1 MFKNAHVT
9 ISFFIFEDLN
19 LNIVKAKI
27 KALTILFARKIN
39 RWRFAHMSEKQF
51 MLLLSIPT
59 GFLAGLSAIIIKK
72 LAHFI
77 RDYFYNIATI
87 DGHHYGLLFFILPAI
102 GILFTIIF
110 CRFILKRDVG
120 HGIPGILYA
129 IQKNKGAVKPYNT
142 FASIISSALTVGFGG
157 SVGLEGPSVST
168 GSAIGSNIGQL
179 LRLNQKKIVVLI
191 GMGCAA
197 ALASIFQAPI
207 TGIIFAIEVFMIDI
221 SMASLIPIIVSS
233 FVAIL
238 TSYYFLGRA
247 FEYTITTSTA
257 FMPSNSLFYVGLG
270 LFVGLMSAYFMYVY
284 FKVDKKFKKIQSPW
298 IRFGLGV
305 TGLGVLIFIFPALYG
320 EGYEAINAALKGDTA
335 ILFENELFASFQNNI
350 WIILVMLLIII
361 LLKAFATSFTF
372 AAGGVGGTFAPA
384 LFIGSFS
391 GMFFALLVNT
401 LGLGNLNI
409 TNFALVG
416 MGGVIAGMLHAPL
429 TGIFLIAEI
438 TNGYSLMVPM
448 MIVSAMS
455 YAINRVFFKDSIYTK
470 AVSDKGVRVTHNKD
484 VSILNMITVNKLIE
498 TNFKTIRPNQTLR
511 DLLPIISSST
521 RNIYPV
527 VDENGNF
534 KGHVLFDSIRK
545 IIFDPEQYDTSI
557 EDIMLLPDYL
567 VTTEDSA
574 EEVVK
579 KFERSGNYNI
589 AVVDGK
595 KYLGYISRALIFTTY
610 QATLK
615 EISDD

>member
-1 MFKNAHVT
+1 MKTKAR
-9 ISFFIFEDLN
+9 IFL
-19 LNIVKAKI
+19 LVQ
-27 KALTILFARKIN
+27 KIN
-39 RWRFAHMSEKQF
+39 KWRYEHISEKQF
-51 MLLLSIPT
+51 MMILSLPT

-72 LAHFI
+72 LAHWI
-77 RDYFYNIATI
+77 RDYFYNIATT
-87 DGHHYGLLFFILPAI
+87 DNNYDLLFFILPTI
-102 GILFTIIF
+102 GIFLTILV
-110 CRFILKRDVG
+110 CRYVIKRDVG

-142 FASIISSALTVGFGG
+142 FASIITSSLTVGFGG

-179 LRLNQKKIVVLI
+179 LRLNQKNIVVLI

-197 ALASIFQAPI
+197 SLASIFQAPI

-221 SMASLIPIIVSS
+221 SMASLVPIMVSS

-238 TSYYFLGRA
+238 TSYFFLGRA

-257 FMPSNSLFYVGLG
+257 FIPSNSLFYVGLG
-270 LFVGLMSAYFMYVY
+270 IFVGLMSAYFMYVY
-284 FKVDKKFKKIQSPW
+284 FRVDKRFKRIKSPW
-298 IRFGLGV
+298 MRFALGSAGLGI
-305 TGLGVLIFIFPALYG
+305 LIFIFPALYG
-320 EGYEAINAALKGDTA
+320 EGYEAINAALNADTS
-335 ILFENELFASFQNNI
+335 ILFANTFLSIFQDNT
-350 WIILVMLLIII
+350 WIILLLLLIII
-361 LLKAFATSFTF
+361 LFKAFATSFTF

-391 GMFFALLVNT
+391 GMLFAMFFNT
-401 LGLGNLNI
+401 LGLGELNV

-438 TNGYSLMVPM
+438 TNGYSLMVPL
-448 MIVSAMS
+448 MIVTALS
-455 YAINRVFFKDSIYTK
+455 YAINRMFFKDSIYTK
-470 AVSDKGVRVTHNKD
+470 AVSEKGVKVSHNKD
-484 VSILNMITVNKLIE
+484 VSILNMMNINKLIE
-498 TNFKTIRPNQTLR
+498 TNFLTVHPEQTLR
-511 DLLPIISSST
+511 ELMPIISSST
-521 RNIYPV
+521 RNIFPV
-527 VDENGNF
+527 IDNEGNL

-545 IIFDPEQYDTSI
+545 IIFEPSQYDTLI
-557 EDIMLLPDYL
+557 EDIMLFPDYL
-567 VTTEDSA
+567 ITTEDSA
-574 EEVVK
+574 QEVVK

-589 AVVDGK
+589 VVVDGK
-595 KYLGYISRALIFTTY
+595 KYLGYISRAQMFTTY

>member
-1 MFKNAHVT
+1 M
-9 ISFFIFEDLN
+9 
-19 LNIVKAKI
+19 VK
-27 KALTILFARKIN
+27 KIN
-39 RWRFAHMSEKQF
+39 RWRHTHISEKQF
-51 MLLLSIPT
+51 MFILSIPT
-59 GFLAGLSAIIIKK
+59 GFLAGLSAIVIKK

-77 RDYFYNIATI
+77 RDYFYNIATHE
-87 DGHHYGLLFFILPAI
+87 DHYGLLFFILPAI
-102 GILFTIIF
+102 GILFTILF
-110 CRFILKRDVG
+110 CRYVLRRDVG

-142 FASIISSALTVGFGG
+142 FASIITSSLTVGFGG

-168 GSAIGSNIGQL
+168 GAAIGSNIGQL
-179 LRLNQKKIVVLI
+179 LRLNQKNIVVLI

-238 TSYYFLGRA
+238 TSYFFLGKA

-270 LFVGLMSAYFMYVY
+270 LFVGLTSAYFMYVY
-284 FKVDKKFKKIQSPW
+284 FKVDKRFKKIKSPW
-298 IRFGLGV
+298 MRFAMGV
-305 TGLGVLIFIFPALYG
+305 SGLGVLIFIFPALYG
-320 EGYEAINAALKGDTA
+320 EGYEAINAALRGDCS
-335 ILFENELFASFQNNI
+335 ILFENSMFSSFQNNV
-350 WIILVMLLIII
+350 WIILVLLLVII

-384 LFIGSFS
+384 LFIGAFS
-391 GMFFALLVNT
+391 GMFFALLINT
-401 LGLGNLNI
+401 IGLGNLNI

-438 TNGYSLMVPM
+438 TNGYSLMVPL

-455 YAINRVFFKDSIYTK
+455 YAINRAFFKDSIYTK

-484 VSILNMITVNKLIE
+484 VSILNMMNIEKLIE
-498 TNFKTIRPNQTLR
+498 NNFLTVKPGQTLR
-511 DLLPIISSST
+511 DLLPVISAST

-545 IIFDPEQYDTSI
+545 IIFDPDQYDTLI
-557 EDIMLLPDYL
+557 EDIMFLPDYL
-567 VTTEDSA
+567 VTTEDSV
-574 EEVVK
+574 EEIVY

-589 AVVDGK
+589 AIVDGK
-595 KYLGYISRALIFTTY
+595 KYLGYISRALFFTTY
-610 QATLK
+610 QVTLK

>member
-1 MFKNAHVT
+1 M
-9 ISFFIFEDLN
+9 
-19 LNIVKAKI
+19 NIVKSKI

-77 RDYFYNIATI
+77 RDYFYNIATHE
-87 DGHHYGLLFFILPAI
+87 DHYGLMFFILPAI

-179 LRLNQKKIVVLI
+179 LRLNQKNIVVLI

-320 EGYEAINAALKGDTA
+320 EGYEAINAALNGDTA

-545 IIFDPEQYDTSI
+545 IIFDPEQYDTTI

>member
-1 MFKNAHVT
+1 MRT
-9 ISFFIFEDLN
+9 
-19 LNIVKAKI
+19 KI
-27 KALTILFARKIN
+27 KAYTILFAQKIN
-39 RWRFAHMSEKQF
+39 RWRHTHMSEKQF
-51 MLLLSIPT
+51 MLLLSLPT
-59 GFLAGLSAIIIKK
+59 GFLAGLSAIVIKK
-72 LAHFI
+72 LAHYI
-77 RDYFYNIATI
+77 RDYFYNIATHE
-87 DGHHYGLLFFILPAI
+87 DHYGLLFFILPAI

-110 CRFILKRDVG
+110 CRYVLKRDVG

-142 FASIISSALTVGFGG
+142 YASIFTSALTVGFGG

-179 LRLNQKKIVVLI
+179 LRLNQKNIVVLI

-257 FMPSNSLFYVGLG
+257 FMPANSLFYVGLG
-270 LFVGLMSAYFMYVY
+270 IFVGLVSAYFMYVY
-284 FKVDKKFKKIQSPW
+284 FKVDKRFKKIESPW
-298 IRFGLGV
+298 MRFALGVSGLGI
-305 TGLGVLIFIFPALYG
+305 LIFIFPALYG
-320 EGYEAINAALKGDTA
+320 EGYEAINAALNNDNS
-335 ILFENELFASFQNNI
+335 ILFENDIFSSFQNNK
-350 WIILVMLLIII
+350 WIILALMLVII

-384 LFIGSFS
+384 LFLGAFS
-391 GMFFALLVNT
+391 GMFFATLINT
-401 LGLGNLNI
+401 IGIGDLNI

-455 YAINRVFFKDSIYTK
+455 YAINRAFFKDSIYTK
-470 AVSDKGVRVTHNKD
+470 SVSDKGVRVSHNKD
-484 VSILNMITVNKLIE
+484 ISILNMITVNKLIE
-498 TNFKTIRPNQTLR
+498 TNFKTIRPEQTLR

-527 VDENGNF
+527 VDEKGNF

>member
-1 MFKNAHVT
+1 MNF
-9 ISFFIFEDLN
+9 
-19 LNIVKAKI
+19 KI
-27 KALTILFARKIN
+27 KAYTILLAQKIN
-39 RWRFAHMSEKQF
+39 RWRFTHMSEKQF

-72 LAHFI
+72 LAHYI
-77 RDYFYNIATI
+77 RDYFYNIATSE
-87 DGHHYGLLFFILPAI
+87 GQYGFLFFILPAI

-110 CRFILKRDVG
+110 CRYILKRDVG

-142 FASIISSALTVGFGG
+142 FASIITSSLTVGFGG

-179 LRLNQKKIVVLI
+179 LRLNQKNIVVLI

-270 LFVGLMSAYFMYVY
+270 LFVGLVSAYFMYIY
-284 FKVDKKFKKIQSPW
+284 FKVDKKFKKIESPW
-298 IRFGLGV
+298 MRFALGVSGLGI
-305 TGLGVLIFIFPALYG
+305 LIFIFPALYG
-320 EGYEAINAALKGDTA
+320 EGYEAINAALNGDNS
-335 ILFENELFASFQNNI
+335 ILFENSIFSSFQNNK
-350 WIILVMLLIII
+350 WIILALMLTIIF
-361 LLKAFATSFTF
+361 LKAFATSFTF

-384 LFIGSFS
+384 LFLGAFS
-391 GMFFALLVNT
+391 GMFFATLVNT
-401 LGLGNLNI
+401 LGIGYLNI

-470 AVSDKGVRVTHNKD
+470 AVSDKGVRVSHNKD
-484 VSILNMITVNKLIE
+484 VSILNMITINKLIE
-498 TNFKTIRPNQTLR
+498 TNFKTIHPEQTLR
-511 DLLPIISSST
+511 DLLPIISTST

-574 EEVVK
+574 EDVVK

>member
-1 MFKNAHVT
+1 M
-9 ISFFIFEDLN
+9 
-19 LNIVKAKI
+19 NIVKSKI

-77 RDYFYNIATI
+77 RDYFYNIATHE
-87 DGHHYGLLFFILPAI
+87 DHYGLMFFILPAI

-179 LRLNQKKIVVLI
+179 LRLNQKNIVVLI

-320 EGYEAINAALKGDTA
+320 EGYEAINAALNGDTA

-391 GMFFALLVNT
+391 GMFFATLINT
-401 LGLGNLNI
+401 IGIGDLNI

>member
-1 MFKNAHVT
+1 M
-9 ISFFIFEDLN
+9 
-19 LNIVKAKI
+19 KI
-27 KALTILFARKIN
+27 KARIFLLAQKIN
-39 RWRFAHMSEKQF
+39 KWRYAHISEKQF
-51 MLLLSIPT
+51 MLLLSLPT
-59 GFLAGLSAIIIKK
+59 GFLAGLSAIVIKK
-72 LAHFI
+72 LAHYI
-77 RDYFYNIATI
+77 RDYFYNIATT
-87 DGHHYGLLFFILPAI
+87 DDNYELLFFILPII
-102 GILFTIIF
+102 GILLTILV
-110 CRFILKRDVG
+110 CRYVIKRDVG

-142 FASIISSALTVGFGG
+142 FASIITSSLTVGFGG

-179 LRLNQKKIVVLI
+179 LRLNQKNIVVLI

-270 LFVGLMSAYFMYVY
+270 VFVGLMSAYFMYVY
-284 FKVDKKFKKIQSPW
+284 FKVDKKFKEIESPW
-298 IRFGLGV
+298 LRFMLGAA
-305 TGLGVLIFIFPALYG
+305 GLGVLIFIFPALYG
-320 EGYEAINAALKGDTA
+320 EGYEAINAALNADTS
-335 ILFENELFASFQNNI
+335 ILFANTVLTVFENNTWIVLLLLLV
-350 WIILVMLLIII
+350 IILF
-361 LLKAFATSFTF
+361 KAFATSFTF

-391 GMFFALLVNT
+391 GMLFAMFINA
-401 LGLGNLNI
+401 LGLGSLNV

-429 TGIFLIAEI
+429 TGVFLIAEI
-438 TNGYSLMVPM
+438 TNGYSLMVPL
-448 MIVSAMS
+448 MIVSALS

-470 AVSDKGVRVTHNKD
+470 AVSEKGVRVTHNKD
-484 VSILNMITVNKLIE
+484 VSILNMMNINKLIE
-498 TNFKTIRPNQTLR
+498 TNFLTIRPEQTLR

-527 VDENGNF
+527 IDEEGNL

-545 IIFDPEQYDTSI
+545 IIFDPSQYDTLI

-574 EEVVK
+574 QEVVE

-589 AVVDGK
+589 AVVDGR
-595 KYLGYISRALIFTTY
+595 KYLGYISRALMFTTY

-615 EISDD
+615 EISDE

>member
-1 MFKNAHVT
+1 MM
-9 ISFFIFEDLN
+9 
-19 LNIVKAKI
+19 
-27 KALTILFARKIN
+27 IL
-39 RWRFAHMSEKQF
+39 S
-51 MLLLSIPT
+51 LPT

-72 LAHFI
+72 LAHWI
-77 RDYFYNIATI
+77 RDYFYNIATT
-87 DGHHYGLLFFILPAI
+87 DNNYDLLFFILPTI
-102 GILFTIIF
+102 GIFLTILV
-110 CRFILKRDVG
+110 CRYVIKRDVG

-142 FASIISSALTVGFGG
+142 FASIITSSLTVGFGG

-179 LRLNQKKIVVLI
+179 LRLNQKNIVVLI

-197 ALASIFQAPI
+197 SLASIFQAPI

-221 SMASLIPIIVSS
+221 SMASLVPIMVSS

-238 TSYYFLGRA
+238 TSYFFLGRA

-257 FMPSNSLFYVGLG
+257 FIPSNSLFYVGLG
-270 LFVGLMSAYFMYVY
+270 IFVGLMSAYFMYVY
-284 FKVDKKFKKIQSPW
+284 FRVDKRFKRIKSPW
-298 IRFGLGV
+298 MRFALGSAGLGI
-305 TGLGVLIFIFPALYG
+305 LIFIFPALYG
-320 EGYEAINAALKGDTA
+320 EGYEAINAALNADTS
-335 ILFENELFASFQNNI
+335 ILFANTFLSIFQDNT
-350 WIILVMLLIII
+350 WIILLLLLIII
-361 LLKAFATSFTF
+361 LFKAFATSFTF

-391 GMFFALLVNT
+391 GMLFAMFFNT
-401 LGLGNLNI
+401 LGLGELNV

-438 TNGYSLMVPM
+438 TNGYSLMVPL
-448 MIVSAMS
+448 MIVTALS
-455 YAINRVFFKDSIYTK
+455 YAINRMFFKDSIYTK
-470 AVSDKGVRVTHNKD
+470 AVSEKGVKVSHNKD
-484 VSILNMITVNKLIE
+484 VSILNMMNINKLIE
-498 TNFKTIRPNQTLR
+498 TNFLTVHPEQTLR
-511 DLLPIISSST
+511 ELLPVISSST
-521 RNIYPV
+521 RNIFPV
-527 VDENGNF
+527 IDNEGNL

-545 IIFDPEQYDTSI
+545 IIFEPSQYDTLI
-557 EDIMLLPDYL
+557 EDIMLFPDYL
-567 VTTEDSA
+567 ITTEDSA
-574 EEVVK
+574 QEVVK

-589 AVVDGK
+589 VVVDGK
-595 KYLGYISRALIFTTY
+595 KYLGYISRAQMFTTY

>member
-1 MFKNAHVT
+1 
-9 ISFFIFEDLN
+9 
-19 LNIVKAKI
+19 
-27 KALTILFARKIN
+27 
-39 RWRFAHMSEKQF
+39 MSEKQF
-51 MLLLSIPT
+51 MLLLSVPT

-72 LAHFI
+72 LAHYT
-77 RDYFYNIATI
+77 RDYFYNIATHE
-87 DGHHYGLLFFILPAI
+87 DHYDLLFFIFPAI
-102 GILFTIIF
+102 GILLTIIF
-110 CRFILKRDVG
+110 CRFILKREVG

-142 FASIISSALTVGFGG
+142 FASIITSALTVGFGG

-179 LRLNQKKIVVLI
+179 LRLNQKNIVVLI

-221 SMASLIPIIVSS
+221 SMASLIPIITSS

-270 LFVGLMSAYFMYVY
+270 LFVGLVSAYFMYVY
-284 FKVDKKFKKIQSPW
+284 FKVGKKAKKIKSPW
-298 IRFGLGV
+298 MRFAIGVCGLGI
-305 TGLGVLIFIFPALYG
+305 LIFIFPALYG
-320 EGYEAINAALKGDTA
+320 EGYEAINAALNGDNS
-335 ILFENELFASFQNNI
+335 ILFENNIFSSFQNNQ
-350 WIILVMLLIII
+350 WVILVLMLAIIF
-361 LLKAFATSFTF
+361 LKAIATSLTF

-384 LFIGSFS
+384 LFLGAFS
-391 GMFFALLVNT
+391 GMFFATFVNT
-401 LGLGNLNI
+401 LGLGSLNI

-455 YAINRVFFKDSIYTK
+455 YAINRTFFKDSIYTK
-470 AVSDKGVRVTHNKD
+470 AVSDKGVRVSHNKD
-484 VSILNMITVNKLIE
+484 VSILNMMNLKKLIE
-498 TNFKTIRPNQTLR
+498 TNFSTIRADQTLR
-511 DLLPIISSST
+511 DLLPIISSSR

-545 IIFDPEQYDTSI
+545 IIFDPEQYDTTI
-557 EDIMLLPDYL
+557 EDIMLFPDYL
-567 VTTEDSA
+567 ITTEDSV
-574 EEVVK
+574 EEIVR

-589 AVVDGK
+589 AIVEGK
-595 KYLGYISRALIFTTY
+595 KYLGYISRALMFTTY

>member
-1 MFKNAHVT
+1 MKTKAR
-9 ISFFIFEDLN
+9 IFL
-19 LNIVKAKI
+19 LVQ
-27 KALTILFARKIN
+27 KIN
-39 RWRFAHMSEKQF
+39 KWRYEHISEKQF
-51 MLLLSIPT
+51 MMILSLPT

-72 LAHFI
+72 LAHWI
-77 RDYFYNIATI
+77 RDYFYNIATT
-87 DGHHYGLLFFILPAI
+87 DNNYDLLFFILPTI
-102 GILFTIIF
+102 GIFLTILV
-110 CRFILKRDVG
+110 CRYVIKRDVG

-142 FASIISSALTVGFGG
+142 FASIITSSLTVGFGG

-179 LRLNQKKIVVLI
+179 LRLNQKNIVVLI

-197 ALASIFQAPI
+197 SLASIFQAPI

-221 SMASLIPIIVSS
+221 SMASLVPIMVSS

-238 TSYYFLGRA
+238 TSYFFLGRA

-257 FMPSNSLFYVGLG
+257 FIPSNSLFYVGLG
-270 LFVGLMSAYFMYVY
+270 IFVGLMSAYFMYVY
-284 FKVDKKFKKIQSPW
+284 FRVDKRFKRIKSPW
-298 IRFGLGV
+298 MRFALGSAGLGI
-305 TGLGVLIFIFPALYG
+305 LIFIFPALYG
-320 EGYEAINAALKGDTA
+320 EGYEAINAALNADTS
-335 ILFENELFASFQNNI
+335 ILFANTFLSIFQDNT
-350 WIILVMLLIII
+350 WIILLLLLIII
-361 LLKAFATSFTF
+361 LFKAFATSFTF

-391 GMFFALLVNT
+391 GMLFAMFFNT
-401 LGLGNLNI
+401 LGLGELNA

-438 TNGYSLMVPM
+438 TNGYSLMVPL
-448 MIVSAMS
+448 MIVAALS
-455 YAINRVFFKDSIYTK
+455 YAINRMFFKDSIYTK
-470 AVSDKGVRVTHNKD
+470 AVSEKGVKVSHNKD
-484 VSILNMITVNKLIE
+484 VSILNMMNINKLIE
-498 TNFKTIRPNQTLR
+498 TNFLTVHPEQTLR
-511 DLLPIISSST
+511 ELLPIISSST
-521 RNIYPV
+521 RNIFPV
-527 VDENGNF
+527 IDNEGNL

-545 IIFDPEQYDTSI
+545 IIFEPSQYDTLI
-557 EDIMLLPDYL
+557 EDIMLFPDYL
-567 VTTEDSA
+567 ITTEDSA
-574 EEVVK
+574 QEVVK

-589 AVVDGK
+589 VVVDGK
-595 KYLGYISRALIFTTY
+595 KYLGYISRAQMFTTY

>member
-1 MFKNAHVT
+1 
-9 ISFFIFEDLN
+9 
-19 LNIVKAKI
+19 
-27 KALTILFARKIN
+27 
-39 RWRFAHMSEKQF
+39 MSEKQF

-77 RDYFYNIATI
+77 RDYFYNIATTE
-87 DGHHYGLLFFILPAI
+87 DHYGLLFFILPAI

-110 CRFILKRDVG
+110 CRYILRRDVG

-142 FASIISSALTVGFGG
+142 FASIITSSLTVGFGG

-168 GSAIGSNIGQL
+168 GSAIGSNIGQF
-179 LRLNQKKIVVLI
+179 LRLNQKNIVVLI

-197 ALASIFQAPI
+197 SLASIFQAPI

-284 FKVDKKFKKIQSPW
+284 FKVDKKIKKVKSPW
-298 IRFGLGV
+298 IRFGLGA
-305 TGLGVLIFIFPALYG
+305 TGLGILIYVFPALYG
-320 EGYEAINAALKGDTA
+320 EGYEAINAALNGDTS
-335 ILFENELFASFQNNI
+335 ILFENELFSGFQDNI
-350 WIILVMLLIII
+350 VIILVMLLAII

-438 TNGYSLMVPM
+438 TNGYSLMVPL

-455 YAINRVFFKDSIYTK
+455 YAINRAFFKDSIYTK

-498 TNFKTIRPNQTLR
+498 TNFKTVRPEQTLR

-545 IIFDPEQYDTSI
+545 IIFDPAQYDTTI

>member
-1 MFKNAHVT
+1 MAQ
-9 ISFFIFEDLN
+9 
-19 LNIVKAKI
+19 
-27 KALTILFARKIN
+27 KIN
-39 RWRFAHMSEKQF
+39 KWRYAHISEKQF
-51 MLLLSIPT
+51 MLILSLPT
-59 GFLAGLSAIIIKK
+59 GFFAGLSAIVIKK
-72 LAHFI
+72 LAHYI
-77 RDYFYNIATI
+77 RDYFYNIATT
-87 DGHHYGLLFFILPAI
+87 DNNYDLLFFILPAI
-102 GILFTIIF
+102 GILLTILV
-110 CRFILKRDVG
+110 CRYVIKRDVG

-142 FASIISSALTVGFGG
+142 YASIITSSLTVGFGG

-179 LRLNQKKIVVLI
+179 LRLNQKNIVVLI

-270 LFVGLMSAYFMYVY
+270 IFVGLMSAYFMYVY
-284 FKVDKKFKKIQSPW
+284 FKVDKRFKKIKSPW
-298 IRFGLGV
+298 LRFILGAAGLGI
-305 TGLGVLIFIFPALYG
+305 LIFLFPALYG
-320 EGYEAINAALKGDTA
+320 EGYEAINAALNADTS
-335 ILFENELFASFQNNI
+335 ILFANNFFMMFKDNI
-350 WIILVMLLIII
+350 WVILILLLIII

-391 GMFFALLVNT
+391 GMLFAMFINA
-401 LGLGNLNI
+401 LGWGSLNV

-438 TNGYSLMVPM
+438 TNGYSLMVPL
-448 MIVSAMS
+448 MIVSALS
-455 YAINRVFFKDSIYTK
+455 YAINRAFFKDSIYTK
-470 AVSDKGVRVTHNKD
+470 AVSEKGVRVTHNKD
-484 VSILNMITVNKLIE
+484 VSILNMMNINKLIE
-498 TNFKTIRPNQTLR
+498 TNFLTIRPEQTLR

-527 VDENGNF
+527 IDENGNL
-534 KGHVLFDSIRK
+534 KGHVLFDTIRK
-545 IIFDPEQYDTSI
+545 IIFEPSQYDTLI
-557 EDIMLLPDYL
+557 EDIMLFPDYL
-567 VTTEDSA
+567 ITTEDSA
-574 EEVVK
+574 QEVVE

-595 KYLGYISRALIFTTY
+595 KYLGYISRALMFTTY

-615 EISDD
+615 EISDE

>member
-1 MFKNAHVT
+1 MF
-9 ISFFIFEDLN
+9 I
-19 LNIVKAKI
+19 
-27 KALTILFARKIN
+27 
-39 RWRFAHMSEKQF
+39 
-51 MLLLSIPT
+51 LSIPT
-59 GFLAGLSAIIIKK
+59 GFLAGLSAIVIKK

-77 RDYFYNIATI
+77 RDYFYNIATHE
-87 DGHHYGLLFFILPAI
+87 DHYGLLFFILPAI
-102 GILFTIIF
+102 GILLTIFF
-110 CRFILKRDVG
+110 CRYVLRRDVG

-142 FASIISSALTVGFGG
+142 FASIITSSLTVGFGG

-168 GSAIGSNIGQL
+168 GAAIGSNIGQL
-179 LRLNQKKIVVLI
+179 LRLNQKNIVVLI

-238 TSYYFLGRA
+238 TSYFFLGKA

-270 LFVGLMSAYFMYVY
+270 LFVGLASAYFMYVY
-284 FKVDKKFKKIQSPW
+284 FKVDKRFKKIKSPW
-298 IRFGLGV
+298 MRFALGVSGLGI
-305 TGLGVLIFIFPALYG
+305 LIFIFPALYG
-320 EGYEAINAALKGDTA
+320 EGYEAINAALRGDCS
-335 ILFENELFASFQNNI
+335 ILFENSLFSSFQDNV
-350 WIILVMLLIII
+350 WIILVLLLVII

-438 TNGYSLMVPM
+438 TNGYSLMVPL

-455 YAINRVFFKDSIYTK
+455 YAINRAFFKDSIYTK

-484 VSILNMITVNKLIE
+484 VSILNMMNVDKLIE
-498 TNFKTIRPNQTLR
+498 NNFLTVRPGQTLR
-511 DLLPIISSST
+511 DLLPIISAST

-527 VDENGNF
+527 VDEEGNL

-545 IIFDPEQYDTSI
+545 IIFDPEQYDTLI
-557 EDIMLLPDYL
+557 EDIMFLPDYL
-567 VTTEDSA
+567 VTTEDSV
-574 EEVVK
+574 EEIVY

-589 AVVDGK
+589 AMVDGK
-595 KYLGYISRALIFTTY
+595 KYLGYISRAQFFTTY
-610 QATLK
+610 QLTLK

>member
-1 MFKNAHVT
+1 MAQ
-9 ISFFIFEDLN
+9 
-19 LNIVKAKI
+19 
-27 KALTILFARKIN
+27 KIN
-39 RWRFAHMSEKQF
+39 KWRHTHMSEKQF
-51 MLLLSIPT
+51 MLLLSVPT
-59 GFLAGLSAIIIKK
+59 GFLAGLSAIVIKK
-72 LAHFI
+72 LAHYI
-77 RDYFYNIATI
+77 RDYFYNIATH
-87 DGHHYGLLFFILPAI
+87 DDHYGLLFFILPAI
-102 GILFTIIF
+102 GILLTIIF
-110 CRFILKRDVG
+110 CRYFLKRDVG

-142 FASIISSALTVGFGG
+142 FASIITSSLTVGFGG

-179 LRLNQKKIVVLI
+179 LRLNQKNIVVLI

-238 TSYYFLGRA
+238 TSYHFLGRA

-257 FMPSNSLFYVGLG
+257 FMPSNSIFYIGLG

-284 FKVDKKFKKIQSPW
+284 FKVDKKFKKVKSPW
-298 IRFGLGV
+298 IRFGMGV
-305 TGLGVLIFIFPALYG
+305 SGLGILIFIFPALYG
-320 EGYEAINAALKGDTA
+320 EGYEAINAALNNDQS
-335 ILFENELFASFQNNI
+335 ILFENSIFESFQNNI
-350 WIILVMLLIII
+350 WIILVLMLVII

-384 LFIGSFS
+384 LFIGAFS
-391 GMFFALLVNT
+391 GMFFATLINT
-401 LGLGNLNI
+401 LGLGHLNI

-438 TNGYSLMVPM
+438 TNGYSLMVPL
-448 MIVSAMS
+448 MIVSALS
-455 YAINRVFFKDSIYTK
+455 YAINRAFFKDSIYTK
-470 AVSDKGVRVTHNKD
+470 PVRDKGVRVSHNKD
-484 VSILNMITVNKLIE
+484 ISILNMITVNRLIE
-498 TNFKTIRPNQTLR
+498 TNFKTIRPEQTLR
-511 DLLPIISSST
+511 DLLPIISTST

-527 VDENGNF
+527 VDEKGNF

-545 IIFDPEQYDTSI
+545 IIFDPEQYDT
-557 EDIMLLPDYL
+557 L
-567 VTTEDSA
+567 
-574 EEVVK
+574 K
-579 KFERSGNYNI
+579 KILCFCPT
-589 AVVDGK
+589 
-595 KYLGYISRALIFTTY
+595 IS
-610 QATLK
+610 
-615 EISDD
+615 

>member
-179 LRLNQKKIVVLI
+179 LRLNQKNIVVLI

-298 IRFGLGV
+298 IRFGLGF
-305 TGLGVLIFIFPALYG
+305 TGLGVLIFIFTALYG

>member
-1 MFKNAHVT
+1 
-9 ISFFIFEDLN
+9 
-19 LNIVKAKI
+19 
-27 KALTILFARKIN
+27 
-39 RWRFAHMSEKQF
+39 
-51 MLLLSIPT
+51 ML
-59 GFLAGLSAIIIKK
+59 
-72 LAHFI
+72 
-77 RDYFYNIATI
+77 
-87 DGHHYGLLFFILPAI
+87 
-102 GILFTIIF
+102 
-110 CRFILKRDVG
+110 V
-120 HGIPGILYA
+120 
-129 IQKNKGAVKPYNT
+129 
-142 FASIISSALTVGFGG
+142 
-157 SVGLEGPSVST
+157 
-168 GSAIGSNIGQL
+168 
-179 LRLNQKKIVVLI
+179 
-191 GMGCAA
+191 
-197 ALASIFQAPI
+197 
-207 TGIIFAIEVFMIDI
+207 
-221 SMASLIPIIVSS
+221 
-233 FVAIL
+233 
-238 TSYYFLGRA
+238 
-247 FEYTITTSTA
+247 
-257 FMPSNSLFYVGLG
+257 
-270 LFVGLMSAYFMYVY
+270 
-284 FKVDKKFKKIQSPW
+284 
-298 IRFGLGV
+298 
-305 TGLGVLIFIFPALYG
+305 
-320 EGYEAINAALKGDTA
+320 
-335 ILFENELFASFQNNI
+335 
-350 WIILVMLLIII
+350 II

-384 LFIGSFS
+384 LFLGAFS
-391 GMFFALLVNT
+391 GMFFATLVNT
-401 LGLGNLNI
+401 IGIGDLNI

-455 YAINRVFFKDSIYTK
+455 YAINRAFFKDSIYTK
-470 AVSDKGVRVTHNKD
+470 SVSDKGVRVSHNKD
-484 VSILNMITVNKLIE
+484 ISILNMITVNKLIE
-498 TNFKTIRPNQTLR
+498 TNFKTIRPEQTLR

-527 VDENGNF
+527 VDEKGNF

>member
-1 MFKNAHVT
+1 MKTKAR
-9 ISFFIFEDLN
+9 IFL
-19 LNIVKAKI
+19 LVQ
-27 KALTILFARKIN
+27 KIN
-39 RWRFAHMSEKQF
+39 KWRYEHISEKQF
-51 MLLLSIPT
+51 MMILSLPT

-72 LAHFI
+72 LAHWI
-77 RDYFYNIATI
+77 RDYFYNIATT
-87 DGHHYGLLFFILPAI
+87 DNNYDLLFFILPTI
-102 GILFTIIF
+102 GIFLTILV
-110 CRFILKRDVG
+110 CRYVIKRDVG

-142 FASIISSALTVGFGG
+142 FASIITSSLTVGFGG

-179 LRLNQKKIVVLI
+179 LRLNQKNIVVLI

-197 ALASIFQAPI
+197 SLASIFQAPI

-221 SMASLIPIIVSS
+221 SMASLVPIMVSS

-238 TSYYFLGRA
+238 TSYFFLGRA

-257 FMPSNSLFYVGLG
+257 FIPSNSLFYVGLG
-270 LFVGLMSAYFMYVY
+270 IFVGLMSAYFMYVY
-284 FKVDKKFKKIQSPW
+284 FRVDKRFKRIKSPW
-298 IRFGLGV
+298 MRFALGSAGLGI
-305 TGLGVLIFIFPALYG
+305 LIFIFPALYG
-320 EGYEAINAALKGDTA
+320 EGYEAINAALNADTS
-335 ILFENELFASFQNNI
+335 ILFANTFLSIFQDNT
-350 WIILVMLLIII
+350 WIILLLLLIII
-361 LLKAFATSFTF
+361 LFKAFATSFTF

-391 GMFFALLVNT
+391 GMLFAMFFNT
-401 LGLGNLNI
+401 LGLGELNV

-438 TNGYSLMVPM
+438 TNGYSLMVPL
-448 MIVSAMS
+448 MIVTALS
-455 YAINRVFFKDSIYTK
+455 YAINRMFFKDSIYTK
-470 AVSDKGVRVTHNKD
+470 AVSEKGVKVSHNKD
-484 VSILNMITVNKLIE
+484 VSILNMMNINKLIE
-498 TNFKTIRPNQTLR
+498 TNFLTVHPEQTLR
-511 DLLPIISSST
+511 ELLPVISSST
-521 RNIYPV
+521 RNIFPV
-527 VDENGNF
+527 IDNEGNL

-545 IIFDPEQYDTSI
+545 IIFEPSQYDTLI
-557 EDIMLLPDYL
+557 EDIMLFPDYL
-567 VTTEDSA
+567 ITTEDSA
-574 EEVVK
+574 QEVVK

-589 AVVDGK
+589 VVVDGK
-595 KYLGYISRALIFTTY
+595 KYLGYISRAQMFTTY

>member
-1 MFKNAHVT
+1 
-9 ISFFIFEDLN
+9 
-19 LNIVKAKI
+19 
-27 KALTILFARKIN
+27 
-39 RWRFAHMSEKQF
+39 MSEKQF
-51 MLLLSIPT
+51 MLLLSVPT
-59 GFLAGLSAIIIKK
+59 GFLAGLSAIVIKK
-72 LAHFI
+72 LAHYI
-77 RDYFYNIATI
+77 RDYFYNIATH
-87 DGHHYGLLFFILPAI
+87 DDHYGLLFFILPAI
-102 GILFTIIF
+102 GILLTIIF
-110 CRFILKRDVG
+110 CRYFLKRDVG

-142 FASIISSALTVGFGG
+142 FASIITSSLTVGFGG

-179 LRLNQKKIVVLI
+179 LRLNQKNIVVLI

-238 TSYYFLGRA
+238 TSYHFLGRV

-257 FMPSNSLFYVGLG
+257 FMPSNSIFYIGLG

-284 FKVDKKFKKIQSPW
+284 FKVDKKFKKVKSPW
-298 IRFGLGV
+298 IRFGMGV
-305 TGLGVLIFIFPALYG
+305 SGLGILIFIFPALYG
-320 EGYEAINAALKGDTA
+320 EGYEAINAALNNDQS
-335 ILFENELFASFQNNI
+335 ILFENSIFECFQDNI
-350 WIILVMLLIII
+350 WIILVMMLLII

-384 LFIGSFS
+384 LFIGAFS
-391 GMFFALLVNT
+391 GMFFATLINT
-401 LGLGNLNI
+401 LGLGHLNI

-438 TNGYSLMVPM
+438 TNGYSLMVPL
-448 MIVSAMS
+448 MIVSALS
-455 YAINRVFFKDSIYTK
+455 YAINRAFFKDSIYTK
-470 AVSDKGVRVTHNKD
+470 PVRDKGVRVSHNKD
-484 VSILNMITVNKLIE
+484 ISILNMITVNRLIE
-498 TNFKTIRPNQTLR
+498 TNFKTIRPEQTLR
-511 DLLPIISSST
+511 DLLPIISTST

-527 VDENGNF
+527 VDEKGNF

-545 IIFDPEQYDTSI
+545 IIFDPEQYDTLI

>member
-1 MFKNAHVT
+1 MN
-9 ISFFIFEDLN
+9 SFFIFENLN
-19 LNIVKAKI
+19 LNIVKVNI
-27 KALTILFARKIN
+27 KARTILFAQKIN
-39 RWRFAHMSEKQF
+39 KWRSTHMSEKQF

-77 RDYFYNIATI
+77 RDYFYNIATT
-87 DGHHYGLLFFILPAI
+87 DDHYGLLFFILPAI
-102 GILFTIIF
+102 GILFTIVF
-110 CRFILKRDVG
+110 CRYILKRDVG

-142 FASIISSALTVGFGG
+142 FASIVTSALTVGFGG

-179 LRLNQKKIVVLI
+179 LRLNQKHIVVLI

-284 FKVDKKFKKIQSPW
+284 FKVDKKAKKIKSPW
-298 IRFGLGV
+298 LRFGLGV
-305 TGLGVLIFIFPALYG
+305 TGLGILIFIFPALYG
-320 EGYEAINAALKGDTA
+320 EGYEAINAALNGDTS
-335 ILFENELFASFQNNI
+335 ILFENELFSGFQDNI
-350 WIILVMLLIII
+350 WIILVMLLVII

-384 LFIGSFS
+384 LFIGAFS

-438 TNGYSLMVPM
+438 TNGYSLMVPL

-455 YAINRVFFKDSIYTK
+455 YAINRAFFKDSIYTK
-470 AVSDKGVRVTHNKD
+470 SVSEKGVRVTHNKD

-498 TNFKTIRPNQTLR
+498 TNFKTISPDQTLR

-527 VDENGNF
+527 VDKDGNF

>member
-1 MFKNAHVT
+1 MNT
-9 ISFFIFEDLN
+9 
-19 LNIVKAKI
+19 KI
-27 KALTILFARKIN
+27 KAHIFLLARRIN
-39 RWRFAHMSEKQF
+39 RWRLTHMSEKQF

-59 GFLAGLSAIIIKK
+59 GFLAGLSAVIIKE

-77 RDYFYNIATI
+77 RDYFYEVAT
-87 DGHHYGLLFFILPAI
+87 DGKQYGILFFILPAL
-102 GILFTIIF
+102 GILLTILF
-110 CRFILKRDVG
+110 CRYILKRDVG
-120 HGIPGILYA
+120 HGIPGIMYA

-142 FASIISSALTVGFGG
+142 FASIITSALTVGFGG

-179 LRLNQKKIVVLI
+179 LRLNQKNIVVLI

-221 SMASLIPIIVSS
+221 SMASLIPIIVSA

-247 FEYTITTSTA
+247 FEYTIETSTA

-270 LFVGLMSAYFMYVY
+270 IFVGLMSAYFMYIY
-284 FKVDKKFKKIQSPW
+284 FKVDKKAKKIKSPW
-298 IRFGLGV
+298 IRFILGV
-305 TGLGVLIFIFPALYG
+305 TGLGILIFIFPALYG
-320 EGYEAINAALKGDTA
+320 EGYEAINAALKGNTA
-335 ILFENELFASFQNNI
+335 ILFENEIFSKFQDNI
-350 WIILVMLLIII
+350 WIVLVMLLVII
-361 LLKAFATSFTF
+361 LLKAFATSLTF

-401 LGLGNLNI
+401 LGLGDLNI

-416 MGGVIAGMLHAPL
+416 MGGVVAGMLHAPL

-438 TNGYSLMVPM
+438 TNGYSFMVPM

-455 YAINRVFFKDSIYTK
+455 YAINRAFFKDSIYTK
-470 AVSDKGVRVTHNKD
+470 AVSEKGVRVTHNKD

-498 TNFKTIRPNQTLR
+498 TNFKTIHPEQTLR

-545 IIFDPEQYDTSI
+545 IIFDPKQYDTSI

-589 AVVDGK
+589 AVVDEK

>member
-1 MFKNAHVT
+1 MKTKAR
-9 ISFFIFEDLN
+9 IFL
-19 LNIVKAKI
+19 LVQ
-27 KALTILFARKIN
+27 KIN
-39 RWRFAHMSEKQF
+39 KWRYEHISEKQF
-51 MLLLSIPT
+51 MMILSLPT

-72 LAHFI
+72 LAHWI
-77 RDYFYNIATI
+77 RDYFYNIATT
-87 DGHHYGLLFFILPAI
+87 DNNYDLLFFILPTI
-102 GILFTIIF
+102 GIFLTILV
-110 CRFILKRDVG
+110 CRYVIKRDVG

-142 FASIISSALTVGFGG
+142 FASIITSSLTVGFGG

-179 LRLNQKKIVVLI
+179 LRLNQKNIVVLI

-197 ALASIFQAPI
+197 SLASIFQAPI

-221 SMASLIPIIVSS
+221 SMASLVPIMVSS

-238 TSYYFLGRA
+238 TSYFFLGRA

-257 FMPSNSLFYVGLG
+257 FIPSNSLFYVGLG
-270 LFVGLMSAYFMYVY
+270 IFVGLMSAYFMYVY
-284 FKVDKKFKKIQSPW
+284 FRVDKRFKRIKSPW
-298 IRFGLGV
+298 MRFALGSAGLGI
-305 TGLGVLIFIFPALYG
+305 LIFIFPALYG
-320 EGYEAINAALKGDTA
+320 EGYEAINAALNADTS
-335 ILFENELFASFQNNI
+335 ILFANTFLSIFHDNT
-350 WIILVMLLIII
+350 WIILLLLLIII
-361 LLKAFATSFTF
+361 LFKAFATSFTF

-391 GMFFALLVNT
+391 GMLFAMFFNT
-401 LGLGNLNI
+401 LGLGELNV

-438 TNGYSLMVPM
+438 TNGYSLMVPL
-448 MIVSAMS
+448 MIVTALS
-455 YAINRVFFKDSIYTK
+455 YAINRMFFKDSIYTK
-470 AVSDKGVRVTHNKD
+470 AVSEKGVKVSHNKD
-484 VSILNMITVNKLIE
+484 VSILNMMNINKLIE
-498 TNFKTIRPNQTLR
+498 TNFLTVHPEQTLR
-511 DLLPIISSST
+511 ELLPVISSST
-521 RNIYPV
+521 RNIFPV
-527 VDENGNF
+527 IDNEGNL

-545 IIFDPEQYDTSI
+545 IIFEPSQYDTLI
-557 EDIMLLPDYL
+557 EDIMLFPDYL
-567 VTTEDSA
+567 ITTEDSA
-574 EEVVK
+574 QEVVK

-589 AVVDGK
+589 VVVDGK
-595 KYLGYISRALIFTTY
+595 KYLGYISRAQMFTTY

>member
-1 MFKNAHVT
+1 M
-9 ISFFIFEDLN
+9 
-19 LNIVKAKI
+19 KI
-27 KALTILFARKIN
+27 KARIFLLAQKIN
-39 RWRFAHMSEKQF
+39 KWRYAHISEKQF
-51 MLLLSIPT
+51 MLLLSLPT
-59 GFLAGLSAIIIKK
+59 GFLAGLSAIVIKK
-72 LAHFI
+72 LAHYI
-77 RDYFYNIATI
+77 RDYFYNIATT
-87 DGHHYGLLFFILPAI
+87 DDNYELLFFILPVI
-102 GILFTIIF
+102 GILLTILV
-110 CRFILKRDVG
+110 CRYVIKRDVG

-142 FASIISSALTVGFGG
+142 FASIITSSLTVGFGG

-179 LRLNQKKIVVLI
+179 LRLNQKNIVVLI

-270 LFVGLMSAYFMYVY
+270 IFVGLMSAYFMYVY
-284 FKVDKKFKKIQSPW
+284 FKVDKKFKEIESPW
-298 IRFGLGV
+298 LRFMLGAA
-305 TGLGVLIFIFPALYG
+305 GLGVLIFIFPALYG
-320 EGYEAINAALKGDTA
+320 EGYEAINAALNADTS
-335 ILFENELFASFQNNI
+335 ILFANTVLTVFENNT
-350 WIILVMLLIII
+350 WIVLLLLLIII
-361 LLKAFATSFTF
+361 LFKAFATSFTF

-391 GMFFALLVNT
+391 GMLFAMFVNT
-401 LGLGNLNI
+401 LGWGSLNV

-429 TGIFLIAEI
+429 TGVFLIAEI
-438 TNGYSLMVPM
+438 TNGYSLMVPL
-448 MIVSAMS
+448 MIVSALS
-455 YAINRVFFKDSIYTK
+455 YAINRMFFKDSIYTK
-470 AVSDKGVRVTHNKD
+470 AVSEKGVRVTHNKD
-484 VSILNMITVNKLIE
+484 VSILNMMNINKLIE
-498 TNFKTIRPNQTLR
+498 TNFLTIRPEQTLR

-527 VDENGNF
+527 IDEEGNL

-545 IIFDPEQYDTSI
+545 IIFDPSQYDTLI

-574 EEVVK
+574 QEVVE

-589 AVVDGK
+589 AVVDGR
-595 KYLGYISRALIFTTY
+595 KYLGYISRALMFTTY

-615 EISDD
+615 EISDE

>member
-1 MFKNAHVT
+1 MK
-9 ISFFIFEDLN
+9 
-19 LNIVKAKI
+19 KKI
-27 KALTILFARKIN
+27 KARLILTAQKIN
-39 RWRFAHMSEKQF
+39 KWRLTHMSEKQF

-59 GFLAGLSAIIIKK
+59 GFLAGLSAIVIKK

-77 RDYFYNIATI
+77 RDYFYNIATHE
-87 DGHHYGLLFFILPAI
+87 DHYGLLFFILPAI

-110 CRFILKRDVG
+110 CRYFLKRDVG

-142 FASIISSALTVGFGG
+142 FASIITSSLTVGFGG

-179 LRLNQKKIVVLI
+179 LRLNQKNIVVLI

-257 FMPSNSLFYVGLG
+257 FMPSNSVFYIGLG

-284 FKVDKKFKKIQSPW
+284 FKVDKKFKKIKSPW
-298 IRFGLGV
+298 MRFGLGV
-305 TGLGVLIFIFPALYG
+305 SGLGILIFIFPALYG
-320 EGYEAINAALKGDTA
+320 EGYEAINAALNNDQT
-335 ILFENELFASFQNNI
+335 ILFENDLFSGFQDNT
-350 WIILVMLLIII
+350 WIVLAFMLIII

-384 LFIGSFS
+384 LFIGAFS
-391 GMFFALLVNT
+391 GMFFATLINV

-438 TNGYSLMVPM
+438 TNGYSLMVPL
-448 MIVSAMS
+448 MIVSALS

-470 AVSDKGVRVTHNKD
+470 AVSDKGVRVSHNKD
-484 VSILNMITVNKLIE
+484 ISILNMITVNKLIE
-498 TNFKTIRPNQTLR
+498 TNFKTIRPEQTLR
-511 DLLPIISSST
+511 DLLPIISTST

-527 VDENGNF
+527 VDEKGNF

-545 IIFDPEQYDTSI
+545 IIFDPDQYDTSI

-574 EEVVK
+574 EDVVK

>member
-1 MFKNAHVT
+1 MK
-9 ISFFIFEDLN
+9 S
-19 LNIVKAKI
+19 KI

-77 RDYFYNIATI
+77 RDYFYNIATHE
-87 DGHHYGLLFFILPAI
+87 DHYGLMFFILPAI

-179 LRLNQKKIVVLI
+179 LRLNQKNIVVLI

-320 EGYEAINAALKGDTA
+320 EGYEAINAALNGDTA

>member
-1 MFKNAHVT
+1 M
-9 ISFFIFEDLN
+9 
-19 LNIVKAKI
+19 KI
-27 KALTILFARKIN
+27 KARTILLAQKIN
-39 RWRFAHMSEKQF
+39 RWRYAHMSEKQF

-77 RDYFYNIATI
+77 RDFFYNIATTE
-87 DGHHYGLLFFILPAI
+87 DHYGLLFFILPAV

-110 CRFILKRDVG
+110 CRYILKRDVG

-142 FASIISSALTVGFGG
+142 YASIITSALTVGFGG

-179 LRLNQKKIVVLI
+179 LRLNQKNIVVLI

-270 LFVGLMSAYFMYVY
+270 LFVGLMSAYFMYIY
-284 FKVDKKFKKIQSPW
+284 FKVDKKFKKIESPW
-298 IRFGLGV
+298 VRFGFGV

-320 EGYEAINAALKGDTA
+320 EGYEAINAALNGDTS
-335 ILFENELFASFQNNI
+335 ILFENELFSSFQNNI
-350 WIILVMLLIII
+350 WIILIMLLVII
-361 LLKAFATSFTF
+361 LLKAIATSFTF

-391 GMFFALLVNT
+391 GMLFALLINT

-455 YAINRVFFKDSIYTK
+455 YAINRAFFKDSIYTK
-470 AVSDKGVRVTHNKD
+470 AVSDKGVRVSHNKD
-484 VSILNMITVNKLIE
+484 ISILNMITVNKLIE
-498 TNFKTIRPNQTLR
+498 TNFKTIRPEQTLR

-545 IIFDPEQYDTSI
+545 IIFDPEQYDTTI

>member
-1 MFKNAHVT
+1 M
-9 ISFFIFEDLN
+9 
-19 LNIVKAKI
+19 KI
-27 KALTILFARKIN
+27 KARTILLAQKIN
-39 RWRFAHMSEKQF
+39 RWRYAHMSEKQF

-77 RDYFYNIATI
+77 RDFFYNIATTE
-87 DGHHYGLLFFILPAI
+87 DHYGLLFFILPAV

-110 CRFILKRDVG
+110 CRYILKRDVG

-142 FASIISSALTVGFGG
+142 YASIFTSALTVGFGG

-179 LRLNQKKIVVLI
+179 LRLNQKNIVVLI

-270 LFVGLMSAYFMYVY
+270 LFVGLVSAYFMYVY
-284 FKVDKKFKKIQSPW
+284 FKVDKRFKKIESPW
-298 IRFGLGV
+298 TRFALGVSGLGI
-305 TGLGVLIFIFPALYG
+305 LIFIFPALYG
-320 EGYEAINAALKGDTA
+320 EGYEAINAALNNDNS
-335 ILFENELFASFQNNI
+335 ILFENDIFYRFQNNK
-350 WIILVMLLIII
+350 WVILALMLVII

-384 LFIGSFS
+384 LFLGAFS
-391 GMFFALLVNT
+391 GMFFATLVNT
-401 LGLGNLNI
+401 IGIGDLNI

-455 YAINRVFFKDSIYTK
+455 YAINRAFFKDSIYTK
-470 AVSDKGVRVTHNKD
+470 AVSDKGVRVSHNKD
-484 VSILNMITVNKLIE
+484 ISILNMITVNKLIE
-498 TNFKTIRPNQTLR
+498 TNFKTIRPEQTLR

-545 IIFDPEQYDTSI
+545 IIFDPEQYDTTI

>member
-1 MFKNAHVT
+1 
-9 ISFFIFEDLN
+9 
-19 LNIVKAKI
+19 
-27 KALTILFARKIN
+27 
-39 RWRFAHMSEKQF
+39 MSEKQF
-51 MLLLSIPT
+51 MLLISIPT

-77 RDYFYNIATI
+77 RDYFYNIATHE
-87 DGHHYGLLFFILPAI
+87 DQYGLLFFILPAI
-102 GILFTIIF
+102 GILCTILF
-110 CRFILKRDVG
+110 CRFLLKRDVG

-142 FASIISSALTVGFGG
+142 FASIFTSALTVGFGG

-179 LRLNQKKIVVLI
+179 LRLNQKNIVVLI

-257 FMPSNSLFYVGLG
+257 FMPSNSIFYIGLG

-284 FKVDKKFKKIQSPW
+284 FKVDKKFKKVKSPW
-298 IRFGLGV
+298 MRFGLGV
-305 TGLGVLIFIFPALYG
+305 SGLGILIFIFPALYG
-320 EGYEAINAALKGDTA
+320 EGYEAINAALNNDQS
-335 ILFENELFASFQNNI
+335 ILFENSIFESFQDNI
-350 WIILVMLLIII
+350 WIVLVLMLVIIF
-361 LLKAFATSFTF
+361 LKAIATSFTF

-384 LFIGSFS
+384 LFIGAFS
-391 GMFFALLVNT
+391 GMFFATLVNSI
-401 LGLGNLNI
+401 GLGDLNI

-438 TNGYSLMVPM
+438 TNGYSLMVPL
-448 MIVSAMS
+448 MIVSALS
-455 YAINRVFFKDSIYTK
+455 YAINRIFFKDSIYTK
-470 AVSDKGVRVTHNKD
+470 AVSDKGVRVSHNKD

-498 TNFKTIRPNQTLR
+498 TNFKTVRPEQTLR
-511 DLLPIISSST
+511 DLLPIISTSK

-527 VDENGNF
+527 VDDKGNF

-545 IIFDPEQYDTSI
+545 IIFDPEQYDTLI

>member
-1 MFKNAHVT
+1 MKTKAR
-9 ISFFIFEDLN
+9 IFL
-19 LNIVKAKI
+19 LVQ
-27 KALTILFARKIN
+27 KIN
-39 RWRFAHMSEKQF
+39 KWRYEHISEKQF
-51 MLLLSIPT
+51 MMILSLPT

-72 LAHFI
+72 LAHWI
-77 RDYFYNIATI
+77 RDYFYNIATT
-87 DGHHYGLLFFILPAI
+87 DNNYDLLFFILPTI
-102 GILFTIIF
+102 GIFLTILV
-110 CRFILKRDVG
+110 CRYVIKRDVG

-142 FASIISSALTVGFGG
+142 FASIITSSLTVGFGG

-179 LRLNQKKIVVLI
+179 LRLNQKNIVVLI

-197 ALASIFQAPI
+197 SLASIFQAPI

-221 SMASLIPIIVSS
+221 SMASLVPIMVSS

-238 TSYYFLGRA
+238 TSYFFLGRA

-257 FMPSNSLFYVGLG
+257 FIPSNSLFYVGLG
-270 LFVGLMSAYFMYVY
+270 IFVGLMSAYFMYVY
-284 FKVDKKFKKIQSPW
+284 FRVDKRFKRIKSPW
-298 IRFGLGV
+298 MRFALGSAGLGI
-305 TGLGVLIFIFPALYG
+305 LIFIFPALYG
-320 EGYEAINAALKGDTA
+320 EGYEAINAALNADTS
-335 ILFENELFASFQNNI
+335 ILFANTFLSIFQDNT
-350 WIILVMLLIII
+350 WIILLLLLIII
-361 LLKAFATSFTF
+361 LFKAFATSFTF

-391 GMFFALLVNT
+391 GMLFAMFFNT
-401 LGLGNLNI
+401 LGLGELNV

-438 TNGYSLMVPM
+438 TNGYSLMVPL
-448 MIVSAMS
+448 MIVTALS
-455 YAINRVFFKDSIYTK
+455 YAINRMFFKDSIYTK
-470 AVSDKGVRVTHNKD
+470 AVSEKGVKVSHNKD
-484 VSILNMITVNKLIE
+484 VSILNMMNINKLIE
-498 TNFKTIRPNQTLR
+498 TNFLTVHPEQTLR
-511 DLLPIISSST
+511 ELLPIISSST
-521 RNIYPV
+521 RNIFPV
-527 VDENGNF
+527 IDNEGNL

-545 IIFDPEQYDTSI
+545 IIFEPSQYDTLI
-557 EDIMLLPDYL
+557 EDIMLFPDYL
-567 VTTEDSA
+567 ITTEDSA
-574 EEVVK
+574 QEVVK

-589 AVVDGK
+589 VVVDGK
-595 KYLGYISRALIFTTY
+595 KYLGYISRAQMFTTY

>member
-1 MFKNAHVT
+1 M
-9 ISFFIFEDLN
+9 
-19 LNIVKAKI
+19 VK
-27 KALTILFARKIN
+27 KIN
-39 RWRFAHMSEKQF
+39 RWRHTHISEKQF
-51 MLLLSIPT
+51 MFILSIPT

-77 RDYFYNIATI
+77 RDYFYNIATHE
-87 DGHHYGLLFFILPAI
+87 DHYGLLFFILPAI
-102 GILFTIIF
+102 GILLTILF
-110 CRFILKRDVG
+110 CRYVLKRDVG

-142 FASIISSALTVGFGG
+142 FASIITSSLTVGFGG

-179 LRLNQKKIVVLI
+179 LRLNQKNIVVLI

-238 TSYYFLGRA
+238 TSYFFLGKA

-270 LFVGLMSAYFMYVY
+270 LFVGLTSAYFMYVY
-284 FKVDKKFKKIQSPW
+284 FKMDKRFKKIKSPW
-298 IRFGLGV
+298 MRFALGV
-305 TGLGVLIFIFPALYG
+305 SGLGVLIFIFPALYG
-320 EGYEAINAALKGDTA
+320 EGYEAINATLRGDCS
-335 ILFENELFASFQNNI
+335 ILFENSMFSSFQNNI
-350 WIILVMLLIII
+350 WIILVLLLMII

-384 LFIGSFS
+384 LFIGAFS
-391 GMFFALLVNT
+391 GMFFAMLVNT
-401 LGLGNLNI
+401 LGLGDLNI

-438 TNGYSLMVPM
+438 TNGYSLMVPL

-455 YAINRVFFKDSIYTK
+455 YAINRAFFKDSIYTK

-484 VSILNMITVNKLIE
+484 VSILNMMNIDKLIE
-498 TNFKTIRPNQTLR
+498 NNFLTVKPGQTLR
-511 DLLPIISSST
+511 DLLPIISAST

-527 VDENGNF
+527 VDDNGNF

-545 IIFDPEQYDTSI
+545 VIFDPEQYDTLI
-557 EDIMLLPDYL
+557 EDIMFLPDYL
-567 VTTEDSA
+567 VTTEDSV
-574 EEVVK
+574 EEIVY

-589 AVVDGK
+589 AIVDGK
-595 KYLGYISRALIFTTY
+595 KYLGYISRAMMFTTY

>member
-1 MFKNAHVT
+1 MR
-9 ISFFIFEDLN
+9 
-19 LNIVKAKI
+19 I
-27 KALTILFARKIN
+27 KARSILLAQKIN
-39 RWRFAHMSEKQF
+39 RWRLTHISEKQF

-77 RDYFYNIATI
+77 RDYFYNIATH
-87 DGHHYGLLFFILPAI
+87 DDHYGLLFFILPAI

-110 CRFILKRDVG
+110 CRYILHRDVG

-142 FASIISSALTVGFGG
+142 FASIITSSLTVGFGG

-179 LRLNQKKIVVLI
+179 LRLNQKNIVVLI

-284 FKVDKKFKKIQSPW
+284 FKVGKKAKQIKSPW
-298 IRFGLGV
+298 LRFLFGV
-305 TGLGVLIFIFPALYG
+305 TGLGILIFIFPALYG
-320 EGYEAINAALKGDTA
+320 EGYEAINAALNGDTS
-335 ILFENELFASFQNNI
+335 ILFENELFSPLQNNI
-350 WIILVMLLIII
+350 WVILAGILIII

-384 LFIGSFS
+384 LFIGAFS
-391 GMFFALLVNT
+391 GMFFALLINT

-438 TNGYSLMVPM
+438 TNGYSLMVPL
-448 MIVSAMS
+448 MIVSALS
-455 YAINRVFFKDSIYTK
+455 YAINRAFFKDSIYTK
-470 AVSDKGVRVTHNKD
+470 DVSDKGVRVSHNKD
-484 VSILNMITVNKLIE
+484 ISILNMITVNKLIE
-498 TNFKTIRPNQTLR
+498 TNFKTIRPEQTLR
-511 DLLPIISSST
+511 DLLPVISSST
-521 RNIYPV
+521 RNIFPV

-545 IIFDPEQYDTSI
+545 IIFDPEQYDTLI
-557 EDIMLLPDYL
+557 EDIMLFPDYL

>member
-1 MFKNAHVT
+1 
-9 ISFFIFEDLN
+9 
-19 LNIVKAKI
+19 
-27 KALTILFARKIN
+27 
-39 RWRFAHMSEKQF
+39 MSEKQF

-72 LAHFI
+72 LAHYI
-77 RDYFYNIATI
+77 RDYFYNIATSE
-87 DGHHYGLLFFILPAI
+87 GQYGFLFFILPAI

-110 CRFILKRDVG
+110 CRYILKRDVG

-142 FASIISSALTVGFGG
+142 FASIITSSLTVGFGG

-179 LRLNQKKIVVLI
+179 LRLNQKNIVVLI

-270 LFVGLMSAYFMYVY
+270 LFVGLVSAYFMYIY
-284 FKVDKKFKKIQSPW
+284 FKVDKKFKKIESPW
-298 IRFGLGV
+298 MRFALGVSGLGI
-305 TGLGVLIFIFPALYG
+305 LIFIFPALYG
-320 EGYEAINAALKGDTA
+320 EGYEAINAALNGDNS
-335 ILFENELFASFQNNI
+335 ILFENSIFSSFQNNK
-350 WIILVMLLIII
+350 WIILALMLTIIF
-361 LLKAFATSFTF
+361 LKAFATSFTF

-384 LFIGSFS
+384 LFLGAFS
-391 GMFFALLVNT
+391 GMFFATLVNT
-401 LGLGNLNI
+401 LGIGYLNI

-470 AVSDKGVRVTHNKD
+470 AVSDKGVRVSHNKD
-484 VSILNMITVNKLIE
+484 VSILNMITINKLIE
-498 TNFKTIRPNQTLR
+498 TNFKTIHPEQTLR
-511 DLLPIISSST
+511 DLLPIISTST

-574 EEVVK
+574 EDVVK

>member
-1 MFKNAHVT
+1 M
-9 ISFFIFEDLN
+9 
-19 LNIVKAKI
+19 KI
-27 KALTILFARKIN
+27 KARIFLLAQKIN
-39 RWRFAHMSEKQF
+39 KWRYAHISEKQF
-51 MLLLSIPT
+51 MLLLSLPT
-59 GFLAGLSAIIIKK
+59 GFLAGLSAIVIKK
-72 LAHFI
+72 LAHYI
-77 RDYFYNIATI
+77 RDYFYNIATT
-87 DGHHYGLLFFILPAI
+87 DDNYELLFFILPVI
-102 GILFTIIF
+102 GILLTILV
-110 CRFILKRDVG
+110 CRYVIKRDVG

-142 FASIISSALTVGFGG
+142 FASIITSSLTVGFGG

-179 LRLNQKKIVVLI
+179 LRLNQKNIVVLI

-270 LFVGLMSAYFMYVY
+270 IFVGLMSAYFMYVY
-284 FKVDKKFKKIQSPW
+284 FKVDKKFKEIESPW
-298 IRFGLGV
+298 LRFMLGAA
-305 TGLGVLIFIFPALYG
+305 GLGVLIFIFPALYG
-320 EGYEAINAALKGDTA
+320 EGYEAINAALNADTS
-335 ILFENELFASFQNNI
+335 ILFANTVLTVFENNT
-350 WIILVMLLIII
+350 WIVLLLLLIII
-361 LLKAFATSFTF
+361 LFKAFATSFTF

-391 GMFFALLVNT
+391 GMLFAMFINA
-401 LGLGNLNI
+401 LGLGSLNV

-429 TGIFLIAEI
+429 TGVFLIAEI
-438 TNGYSLMVPM
+438 TNGYSLMVPL
-448 MIVSAMS
+448 MIVSALS

-470 AVSDKGVRVTHNKD
+470 AVSEKGVRVTHNKD
-484 VSILNMITVNKLIE
+484 VSILNMMNINKLIE
-498 TNFKTIRPNQTLR
+498 TNFLTIRPEQTLR

-527 VDENGNF
+527 IDEEGNL

-545 IIFDPEQYDTSI
+545 IIFDPSQYDTLI

-574 EEVVK
+574 QEVVE

-589 AVVDGK
+589 AVVDGR
-595 KYLGYISRALIFTTY
+595 KYLGYISRALMFTTY

-615 EISDD
+615 EISDE